1 MSVGSWLAHAFKVLN
16 NAPND
21 SFMSGASYGSRPD
34 IPRGS
39 AGNERSLVES
49 IYTRIAIDVA
59 SVDIR
64 HVRLDKRKRYKE
76 DIESGLN
83 ECLSTEANIDQDGRA
98 MIQDAVYTLL
108 STGSAAVTP
117 MEMDLDPRE
126 SGSWDIKV
134 IRVGEVVGWRPRH
147 VRVQIYNE
155 DTGRVEQATLE
166 KKHVAVVN
174 NPFYNVMN
182 KPNTIYNRIVRKLQ
196 LLDMIDEN
204 TASNKLDVII
214 QLPYTVRSETLEKRA
229 LARRKSLED
238 QLSGSKYGVAYSDGS
253 EKIIQLNRPV
263 DNNIMPQI
271 EWLVG
276 FFHSQLGITKGVMD
290 GTAEEAEMLN
300 YQNRT
305 VEPILDALRAEMK
318 RKFITKT
325 GRTQGQS
332 VEAFRDP
339 FKLVPMKDL
348 AEMADKFTR
357 NEIVTGNE
365 FRGFIGL
372 GPVDDPAADQ
382 LRNKNMPT
390 DDTGAPVVPG
400 APEGEAPADDGMAEI
415 ESVVEGL
422 ITKLEGV

>member
-16 NAPND
+16 NAPSD
-21 SFMSGASYGSRPD
+21 TFMSGASYGSRPD
-34 IPRGS
+34 IPRGP

-76 DIESGLN
+76 DLESGLN

-98 MIQDAVYTLL
+98 MIQDSVYTML
-108 STGSAAVTP
+108 STGTAAVTP

-155 DTGRVEQATLE
+155 DTGRIEQATLE

-229 LARRKSLED
+229 QARRKSLED

-290 GTAEEAEMLN
+290 GTADEAEMLN

-400 APEGEAPADDGMAEI
+400 AHEGAAPADDGMAEI